1 MPVGISVVIVRLD
14 SFLQLYRQLCG
25 QGAHAIRARDCGCG
39 AGPGTWVELGI
50 GSACCHVP
58 RPLPGLF
65 EDGEDRH
72 HHRLPSSAAA
82 IQTRAPHG
90 LSSLCTR
97 DEEYWL
103 TKANL
108 VFDILVER
116 VMRQFGRRQYFPLL
130 PRAFQAVPRNV
141 HE

>member
-1 MPVGISVVIVRLD
+1 MPGGISVVVVRLD

-72 HHRLPSSAAA
+72 HYRLPTSAAA
-82 IQTRAPHG
+82 IVVRAIRHSTPPNQRG
-90 LSSLCTR
+90 ALSAR
-97 DEEYWL
+97 DVWD
-103 TKANL
+103 
-108 VFDILVER
+108 VGR
-116 VMRQFGRRQYFPLL
+116 V
-130 PRAFQAVPRNV
+130 
-141 HE
+141 